1 MLDKQLLDLDLIH
14 SKLAYIL
21 ACMSSYSFLD
31 LSKRIIEIMD
41 SINKI
46 KQSLIDNKRY
56 IDIRDAIKLRNDL
69 KELESK
75 LNDDQVSLQGHKIA
89 CLLFEISTIIKIFM
103 LEFDYDEDMKEYL
116 EIASKYLF
124 DCGRIINIEILC
136 FENK

>member
-103 LEFDYDEDMKEYL
+103 LDFDYDEDMKEYL